1 MVETTIGALSLLVH
15 VPKDRIRKGMFIELV
30 ECPHSEFGKRRF
42 LLTSDRDQ
50 KAIAATSAERVLV
63 NTALGLDQNGRP
75 VPGASTKSELA
86 RIERVQEKVET
97 ATVELRGNLDAI
109 GAGERPDFDKLAPL
123 VQSMANVWHATPT
136 VALEM
141 TRLKSKD
148 EGTYVHSLAVATMM
162 TQLAD
167 ASGLDDETATLLGV
181 AGLLHDIG
189 KLQIPSDILNKPG
202 RLTDEERQIIRDHPE
217 NGFQLLSQYGEI
229 PPLVLDICRLHHEV
243 LDGSGYPLGLK
254 ASQLTLPVRISTV
267 CDVFEALTSARPYKA
282 GWPVEQALDWMFER
296 PQLFDRKLVVR
307 LGGLLMPHA
316 QESRYN

>member
-1 MVETTIGALSLLVH
+1 
-15 VPKDRIRKGMFIELV
+15 MFIELV